1 VVLRIDD
8 WKFHLQMESGV
19 VVDKSREAGIPIGS
33 ELPWF
38 GFRSDVCMDCGC
50 IYAIDLTRMDAK
62 KSLPPIQSVPP
73 GTSQKGKPLINPFST
88 S

>member
-1 VVLRIDD
+1 
-8 WKFHLQMESGV
+8 
-19 VVDKSREAGIPIGS
+19 
-33 ELPWF
+33 
-38 GFRSDVCMDCGC
+38 MDCGC